1 MEGKYILKIL
11 LTGGGPAK
19 LLKKDAS
26 DNLLLSLMG
35 DKTVYGLSNSFDC
48 DNVQPVMRSIMF
60 YKMLLM
66 KQPLNFKRTVMQ
78 ILLWEL
84 LIGITDT
91 NNENTDNEQEFASQQ

>member
-1 MEGKYILKIL
+1 L

-84 LIGITDT
+84 LILLTQITKIPIM
-91 NNENTDNEQEFASQQ
+91 NRNLHPSSENSDHSQTKK

>member
-1 MEGKYILKIL
+1 L

-66 KQPLNFKRTVMQ
+66 LPLNFKRTVMQ

-84 LIGITDT
+84 LILLAQITKILIM
-91 NNENTDNEQEFASQQ
+91 NRNLHPSSENSDHSQTKK